1 MNSMPNRKKKNMAKQ
16 TDTMKFSKYYFH
28 DRQAAT
34 VIPRLMTAAASL
46 VGAIISGFSLTA
58 HRDVSRDDNIDEV
71 YTLLPL
77 IFVRCI
83 LPLLSSPREGK
94 NSLT

>member
-1 MNSMPNRKKKNMAKQ
+1 MNSMPNRKKKNRAKQ
-16 TDTMKFSKYYFH
+16 TDTMKFSRYYFH

-58 HRDVSRDDNIDEV
+58 HRDVSRDDNIDKV

-77 IFVRCI
+77 IFVRCVF
-83 LPLLSSPREGK
+83 PSLSYPRK
-94 NSLT
+94 NLD